1 MFNWLKR
8 IGNKF
13 LDFFKRAG
21 DKSPAL
27 GGIVAAMGC
36 SVCFP
41 ALASL
46 GAAIG
51 LGFLTQWENL
61 FMFTLMPIFAWVA
74 LLINAVGWFSHRQ
87 WHRSLFGAVG
97 PVLILLSL
105 YPWIIYPWSKWT
117 LYGGLALMVGAA
129 LWDLLSPA
137 HRRCDSE
144 GREITEASVSATAI

>member
-1 MFNWLKR
+1 MLNWLKR
-8 IGNKF
+8 IGNKI
-13 LDFFKRAG
+13 LDFFECSG
-21 DKSPAL
+21 DKAPAL

-74 LLINAVGWFSHRQ
+74 LLINALGWFSHRQ
-87 WHRSLFGAVG
+87 CHRSLIGAVG
-97 PVLILLSL
+97 SVLILLSL
-105 YPWIIYPWSKWT
+105 YPWNKWT

-129 LWDLLSPA
+129 LWDLVSPA
-137 HRRCDSE
+137 YRRCNSE
-144 GREITEASVSATAI
+144 GRETTETPVSASAI